1 LNYKITFYRKLINT
15 VEAEDIHQ
23 AELQAQKII
32 QKMCSQDDD
41 FEPASGMLHSI
52 REQDDKTEAVPDK
65 GLQRDFV
72 EEAGKHLPL
81 MPDGTI
87 A

>member
-1 LNYKITFYRKLINT
+1 LNYKIILYKKVTQMVYADNINH
-15 VEAEDIHQ
+15 AETM
-23 AELQAQKII
+23 AQKVV
-32 QKMCSQDDD
+32 QRMCSGDDD

>member
-1 LNYKITFYRKLINT
+1 MNYKITFYKKLQNT

-52 REQDDKTEAVPDK
+52 RVQDEVKAEPDQE
-65 GLQRDFV
+65 LQRDFV
-72 EEAGKHLPL
+72 EEAEQS
-81 MPDGTI
+81 MSSVSN
-87 A
+87 

>member
-1 LNYKITFYRKLINT
+1 MNYKIILYKKVTQMVYADDINH
-15 VEAEDIHQ
+15 AEIM
-23 AELQAQKII
+23 AQKVV
-32 QKMCSQDDD
+32 QRMCSGDDD

-52 REQDDKTEAVPDK
+52 KVQDEIKTVPDK
-65 GLQRDFV
+65 ELQRDFV